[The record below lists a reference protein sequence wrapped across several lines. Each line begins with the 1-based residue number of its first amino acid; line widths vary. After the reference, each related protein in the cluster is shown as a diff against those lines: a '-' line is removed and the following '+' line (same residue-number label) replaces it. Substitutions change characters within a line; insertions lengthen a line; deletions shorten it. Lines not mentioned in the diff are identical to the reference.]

1 MDGNE
6 TSSTQGATPDVDPGA
21 TPTPASESATPQ
33 KPAAQSEGTDA
44 RVAELERALKNATEE
59 RDRHRKKLSSYEESE
74 RKAEEAKL
82 SEIERVSKQ
91 YSELQSQHE
100 AYVQQMQ
107 ARIVRYEVEQQ
118 AVKLNIIDPDAAV
131 RLLDL
136 DELEYDESGA
146 PTNAD
151 KLLEKLLK
159 QKPYLAPSKQESP
172 EPPARGN
179 TPMLPAMNPGRSTI
193 AAPDSVPQG
202 RPVRLADVFKR
213 P

>member
-6 TSSTQGATPDVDPGA
+6 TSSTQGATPDVD
-21 TPTPASESATPQ
+21 TPATGNPAPESATPRE
-33 KPAAQSEGTDA
+33 PAAQSEGTDA
-44 RVAELERALKNATEE
+44 RIAELERALKNATEE
-59 RDRHRKKLSSYEESE
+59 RDRHRKKLSSYEEAE

-91 YSELQSQHE
+91 YSELQSRHDT
-100 AYVQQMQ
+100 YVQQMQ
-107 ARIVRYEVEQQ
+107 ARIVRYEVERQ
-118 AVKLNIIDPDAAV
+118 ATKLNIIDPDAAT
-131 RLLDL
+131 RLIDWS
-136 DELEYDESGA
+136 ELEYDESGA

-159 QKPYLAPSKQESP
+159 QKPYLAPAKEP

-179 TPMLPAMNPGRSTI
+179 TPTIPAMNPGRSTI

-202 RPVRLADVFKR
+202 RPVRLADVFQR